1 MQPDVDADL
10 AELAL
15 EVLGDH
21 LLLFG
26 QAGLEVEGQREA
38 HAVLAGLVTRLVEQG
53 TGLADIEGIGFHRL
67 FIEGAGRD
75 QGAGGRRGQA
85 AVELVDDERAVDGV
99 VDGLPDAHI
108 GEFRPAEVEFEPVVR
123 ADALIALAGD
133 GEMGLAFQ
141 PGDVAGVLHER
152 EKLRLSLGHGHHAAG
167 GVLDEPE
174 DHSVERGAALD
185 EEVRVLFEDD
195 VFPGLHFHEP
205 ERPGADGGAV
215 GGMGANVLPVAV
227 DVLGDD
233 GAQGRREAE
242 EDGRVRLGEPDDG
255 GVGIGRVHGFHRLE
269 HGLEGVVGL
278 DSHDG
283 EGHVLG
289 GDGLAVMKHGV
300 GDEMEREA
308 LLVFGKGP

>member
-1 MQPDVDADL
+1 
-10 AELAL
+10 
-15 EVLGDH
+15 
-21 LLLFG
+21 
-26 QAGLEVEGQREA
+26 
-38 HAVLAGLVTRLVEQG
+38 
-53 TGLADIEGIGFHRL
+53 
-67 FIEGAGRD
+67 
-75 QGAGGRRGQA
+75 
-85 AVELVDDERAVDGV
+85 
-99 VDGLPDAHI
+99 
-108 GEFRPAEVEFEPVVR
+108 
-123 ADALIALAGD
+123 
-133 GEMGLAFQ
+133 
-141 PGDVAGVLHER
+141 
-152 EKLRLSLGHGHHAAG
+152 
-167 GVLDEPE
+167 
-174 DHSVERGAALD
+174 
-185 EEVRVLFEDD
+185 
-195 VFPGLHFHEP
+195 
-205 ERPGADGGAV
+205 
-215 GGMGANVLPVAV
+215 MGANVLPVAV